1 MQWPRGSRSQK
12 MLIALFFLSV
22 RSTPKCNF
30 DTARTVEIAERNP
43 LKARLFQRNR
53 KETQSSHLS
62 RKPSITGNTE
72 VSAFVLWGL

>member
-12 MLIALFFLSV
+12 MLIALFFPSV
-22 RSTPKCNF
+22 RSTPKYNF
-30 DTARTVEIAERNP
+30 GTARTVEIAERNP
-43 LKARLFQRNR
+43 LKACLFRRNR
-53 KETQSSHLS
+53 KTQSSHLS